1 MRASRRSASCSPTCP
16 DDFIYIASGLGEAP
30 PRNVVVLP
38 VLFEGEI
45 KAVIELASFHA
56 VQRRTT

>member
-1 MRASRRSASCSPTCP
+1 MP
-16 DDFIYIASGLGEAP
+16 DDFIYIATGMGEAP
-30 PRNVVVLP
+30 PRSVVVLP

-45 KAVIELASFHA
+45 KAVIELASFQH